1 MKQKLVVFLIL
12 LLFFII
18 FFCNKHFKDSKEVI
32 QQEKVIEQTSPAPT
46 VEHKEK
52 LTETVP
58 EKIEIVSPE
67 KKSLTTPMELPV
79 IIHKKSVEDIPQK
92 IEVIKKNPV
101 TEIPRKYSTLA
112 KQLDQSPP
120 SKVIKPLLQKKPEV
134 LPEKPAQ
141 KKEEILKIETIK
153 GTPENRIALLP
164 FDNFSDNQDALT
176 QVMPLIASRL
186 EGKGFNVV
194 SENKI
199 IAFFCEER
207 MRNISFISKEQSRKV
222 GDILHVGTIMVGA
235 VTSYSTGENPRFGI
249 SARLIDTSA
258 SKIIWADYASETG
271 NDFTRLLGLGTI
283 KNIDRLIPEVLDQLL
298 ASFRIEPPQDDSE
311 SKYRVAVLPFKN
323 ISQYD
328 DAGSI
333 VTYLFLTELFKHEL
347 FEPVEYGDVWKMIVD
362 SRIRIKGEL
371 SHQNIETLSQS
382 LGAGAFLLGTVENY
396 SDGIDG
402 SSPPD
407 ITISARLLDARDNR
421 ILWYNSR
428 QLNGDD
434 KIKVLDWGKIRS
446 ADKVAYSAVS
456 ELVENMET
464 ARWH

>member
-1 MKQKLVVFLIL
+1 LKQKLVVFLIL

-58 EKIEIVSPE
+58 EKIEIVPSGE
-67 KKSLTTPMELPV
+67 KSLATSKEVPAIT
-79 IIHKKSVEDIPQK
+79 HKKSVEDIPEK
-92 IEVIKKNPV
+92 AEVIKKKPV
-101 TEIPRKYSTLA
+101 TEIPRKYSAIA
-112 KQLDQSPP
+112 KQLPP
-120 SKVIKPLLQKKPEV
+120 KVIKPLLQQKPEA

-141 KKEEILKIETIK
+141 KKEDILKIETIK

-164 FDNFSDNQDALT
+164 FDNFSDNQDALK
-176 QVMPLIASRL
+176 QVMPLIASSL

-194 SENKI
+194 SENKV

-222 GDILHVGTIMVGA
+222 GDMLHVGTIMVGA
-235 VTSYSTGENPRFGI
+235 VTSYSPEENPRFGI
-249 SARLIDTSA
+249 SARLIDTST

-271 NDFTRLLGLGTI
+271 NDFTKLLGLGTI
-283 KNIDRLIPEVLDQLL
+283 KNIDRLIPKVLDQLL
-298 ASFRIEPPQDDSE
+298 ASFRIEPSQDDSE

-328 DAGSI
+328 DAGII

-362 SRIRIKGEL
+362 SRIRIRGEL

-446 ADKVAYSAVS
+446 ADKVAHSAVS

>member
-1 MKQKLVVFLIL
+1 MKKKLSVLLIL
-12 LLFFII
+12 LLFFIA
-18 FFCNKHFKDSKEVI
+18 FFSYEHFKDSKEVI
-32 QQEKVIEQTSPAPT
+32 QLEEVVEKVIEQTSPAPAP
-46 VEHKEK
+46 
-52 LTETVP
+52 P
-58 EKIEIVSPE
+58 EKPPE
-67 KKSLTTPMELPV
+67 KVEAPPPFKEVEKPV
-79 IIHKKSVEDIPQK
+79 EK
-92 IEVIKKNPV
+92 PV
-101 TEIPRKYSTLA
+101 TAIPRKYTMEAEIEVA
-112 KQLDQSPP
+112 KPTEE
-120 SKVIKPLLQKKPEV
+120 IEEKKEIILSEKEEV
-134 LPEKPAQ
+134 LPLEVIVEKLIEPPVVPLPA
-141 KKEEILKIETIK
+141 KEIEKVEDREEVTP
-153 GTPENRIALLP
+153 PENRIALLP
-164 FDNFSDNQDALT
+164 FDNFSDNQDALK

-186 EGKGFNVV
+186 EAKGFNVV

-235 VTSYSTGENPRFGI
+235 VTSYSLGENPRFGI
-249 SARLIDTSA
+249 SARLIDTSE

-283 KNIDRLIPEVLDQLL
+283 KNIDRLIPKVLDRLL
-298 ASFRIEPPQDDSE
+298 TSFRIEPPQDDSE
-311 SKYRVAVLPFKN
+311 SKYKVAVLPFKN

-328 DAGSI
+328 DAGII

-347 FEPVEYGDVWKMIVD
+347 FEPVEYGDIWKMIVD

-371 SHQNIETLSQS
+371 SHQNIEALSQS